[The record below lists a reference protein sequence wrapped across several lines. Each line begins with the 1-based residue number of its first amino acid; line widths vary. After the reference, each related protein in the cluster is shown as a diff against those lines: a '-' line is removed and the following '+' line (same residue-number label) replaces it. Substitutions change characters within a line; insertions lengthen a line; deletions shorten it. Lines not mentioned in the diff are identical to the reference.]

1 MKTTTFHTLIKNYE
15 IRIPLIQRDYAQGR
29 EDARS
34 RRVRRDFLRALK
46 EALTSEKPLHLDFIY
61 GEEDGRTFLPFDGQ
75 RAECKHDCQN
85 ERSKSLVLQ
94 SFRHLHP

>member
-1 MKTTTFHTLIKNYE
+1 MKTTTFHTLIREHE

-61 GEEDGRTFLPFDGQ
+61 GFDSHAQIVLEEIVVDAASGDSHAL
-75 RAECKHDCQN
+75 
-85 ERSKSLVLQ
+85 
-94 SFRHLHP
+94 